1 MKKLLIA
8 GLALFFFSTVVN
20 AQFVSHNFKPFRVD
34 VMTAWAIPGGSGAK
48 GGVAFS
54 LEPKYNIVDKLSVGL
69 RMEAALTARGWVA
82 PDGSSVSASVSAAG
96 SYLATSDYYYTTSF
110 FRAFSGVGTG
120 IYTIASADV
129 TANSQNGSI
138 ALAGG
143 TKFGG
148 MIRSGFDLGHFRFA
162 LEYNLIGKSTQTVDD
177 GNGGTATVVSKNSYT
192 SIKIG
197 FFVGGGRKAKTVK
210 GAF

>member
-34 VMTAWAIPGGSGAK
+34 VMTAYAIPGGSGAK

-54 LEPKYNIVDKLSVGL
+54 LEPRYSFIDKFSVGL
-69 RMEAALTARGWVA
+69 RMEAAITARGWVA
-82 PDGSSVSASVSAAG
+82 PDGSSASAAVAASG
-96 SYLATSDYYYTTSF
+96 SYLATSDYYYTSKF

-120 IYTIASADV
+120 IYTIASASV
-129 TANSQNGSI
+129 TTNNQNGSMS
-138 ALAGG
+138 LGG
-143 TKFGG
+143 GSKFGG
-148 MIRSGFDLGHFRFA
+148 MIRSGFDIAHFRFA
-162 LEYNLIGKSTQTVDD
+162 VEYNLIGKSSQTVSD
-177 GNGGTATVVSKNSYT
+177 GSGGTTTVTSKNSYT
-192 SIKIG
+192 AIKIG
-197 FFVGGGRKAKTVK
+197 FFIGGGRQQKTVK